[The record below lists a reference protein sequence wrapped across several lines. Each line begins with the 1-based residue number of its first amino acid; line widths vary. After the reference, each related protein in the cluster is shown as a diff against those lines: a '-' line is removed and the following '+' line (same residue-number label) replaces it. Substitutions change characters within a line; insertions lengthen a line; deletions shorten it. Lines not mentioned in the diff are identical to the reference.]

1 MISSMIDALN
11 CKMAKR
17 GFGPISVGIGLS
29 WGRALMIKAGFKGS
43 GINEVVYMGEVVNE
57 SAKLA
62 SWGNASWGDREVM
75 VSDDFYGNLNDDN
88 KKLFGEEL
96 DPKLLSRQCGEH
108 PDGSMGHGGLLIDV
122 RNRRV
127 GRKDPGCDEGVQ
139 RR

>member
-88 KKLFGEEL
+88 KKLFE
-96 DPKLLSRQCGEH
+96 KNWTRSCY
-108 PDGSMGHGGLLIDV
+108 HGNVVNTLMDQWV
-122 RNRRV
+122 TEN
-127 GRKDPGCDEGVQ
+127 CS
-139 RR
+139 